1 MATTKLVSYLIAV
14 AAFIVANSAGAVG
27 LPDVSN
33 VHTGKQLKETK
44 NFSSALKSGTPDLSL
59 RLRYENVS
67 DKIPAASPLAGT
79 GDASLWSIRTK
90 LGYSTARYNGFYGR
104 IEFEAN
110 TTMGKDKALNI
121 DDDLTFPPGP
131 AGSRIRAG
139 YAVIPDNNFVEFNE
153 AYLGWRSATSG
164 CKNAPGGCN
173 GSTTVK
179 VGRQSIIYNNHR
191 WVGNIVWRQNFQ
203 TYEAFRI
210 DNSSINNLTAS
221 YVYLDKVLRT
231 FGPNSVFD
239 EWDMNNSHLINVAY
253 KLPLGKLTGYGYL
266 LDFNDNP
273 KTPFKEGVGTPGT
286 PGIVNFD
293 SDTWGLR
300 FVGKKKTSDKFSL
313 LYELEWANQKPTADA
328 DPRLSGNNYYNIEFG
343 GAFKVAGKPVVVKVG
358 QEVLGSNGVNALQTP
373 LATIHAFNGWADKF
387 IGAPGGTATPVG
399 GLEDTSITLVVKGL
413 IGKSKLVVAYHNFQA
428 NKTIRGVSDY
438 GNEWDTLFA
447 KPFTKNWL
455 GLVKYASFTDG
466 GDGFSFDTDKFWVMA
481 QYKFK

>member
-1 MATTKLVSYLIAV
+1 ML
-14 AAFIVANSAGAVG
+14 F
-27 LPDVSN
+27 
-33 VHTGKQLKETK
+33 
-44 NFSSALKSGTPDLSL
+44 
-59 RLRYENVS
+59 
-67 DKIPAASPLAGT
+67 
-79 GDASLWSIRTK
+79 
-90 LGYSTARYNGFYGR
+90 
-104 IEFEAN
+104 
-110 TTMGKDKALNI
+110 
-121 DDDLTFPPGP
+121 
-131 AGSRIRAG
+131 
-139 YAVIPDNNFVEFNE
+139 
-153 AYLGWRSATSG
+153 RS
-164 CKNAPGGCN
+164 
-173 GSTTVK
+173 
-179 VGRQSIIYNNHR
+179 
-191 WVGNIVWRQNFQ
+191 
-203 TYEAFRI
+203 I

-239 EWDMNNSHLINVAY
+239 EWDMDNSHLINVAY

-428 NKTIRGVSDY
+428 NKTIHGVSDY

-481 QYKFK
+481 RYKFK